1 MENIIN
7 IIKYSIKNY
16 KLLYIVEAVI
26 IGISFLTGIVNEGIV
41 SNFISS
47 ATVIGIS
54 MTVITIN
61 TVAQVVLFTKQINK
75 EQGYLFFAAPI
86 NGKQFIV
93 AKIIEVIGVYLMI
106 FIINILYLLIKF
118 GLNNLFVQHGFT
130 AIYGA
135 FSYVTWIV
143 VLLFF
148 IAIVNSYIASTGL
161 RVLAI
166 LALEVIGMP
175 IYSTVISLI
184 VYILP
189 YINIVTE
196 GGKRYN
202 IIEIAINFVAIILL
216 GVYCVKRI
224 DNNLNIN

>member
-41 SNFISS
+41 SNLISS
-47 ATVIGIS
+47 ATVMGIS
-54 MTVITIN
+54 MMVIIIN

-106 FIINILYLLIKF
+106 LIINILYLLIKF
-118 GLNNLFVQHGFT
+118 GFNNLF
-130 AIYGA
+130 IY
-135 FSYVTWIV
+135 
-143 VLLFF
+143 LF
-148 IAIVNSYIASTGL
+148 NMDL
-161 RVLAI
+161 Q
-166 LALEVIGMP
+166 
-175 IYSTVISLI
+175 
-184 VYILP
+184 
-189 YINIVTE
+189 
-196 GGKRYN
+196 
-202 IIEIAINFVAIILL
+202 
-216 GVYCVKRI
+216 
-224 DNNLNIN
+224 

>member
-16 KLLYIVEAVI
+16 KLLYIVEAII
-26 IGISFLTGIVNEGIV
+26 IGIAFLTGIVNEGIV

-216 GVYCVKRI
+216 GVYCAKRI

>member
-1 MENIIN
+1 M
-7 IIKYSIKNY
+7 
-16 KLLYIVEAVI
+16 
-26 IGISFLTGIVNEGIV
+26 
-41 SNFISS
+41 
-47 ATVIGIS
+47 GIS
-54 MTVITIN
+54 MMVIIIN

-130 AIYGA
+130 VIYGA

>member
-16 KLLYIVEAVI
+16 KLLYIVEAII
-26 IGISFLTGIVNEGIV
+26 IGIVFLTGIVNEGIV

-75 EQGYLFFAAPI
+75 EQGYLFFVAPI

-106 FIINILYLLIKF
+106 FILNILHLLIKI

>member
-41 SNFISS
+41 SNLISS
-47 ATVIGIS
+47 ATVMGIS
-54 MTVITIN
+54 MMVIIIN

-135 FSYVTWIV
+135 FSYVIWIV

-148 IAIVNSYIASTGL
+148 IAIVTSYIASTGL

-216 GVYCVKRI
+216 GVYCAKRI

>member
-1 MENIIN
+1 MENTIN

-16 KLLYIVEAVI
+16 KLLYIVEAII
-26 IGISFLTGIVNEGIV
+26 IGIAFLTGIVNEGIV

-47 ATVIGIS
+47 ATVMGIS
-54 MTVITIN
+54 MMVIIIN

-216 GVYCVKRI
+216 GVYCAKRI

>member
-1 MENIIN
+1 M
-7 IIKYSIKNY
+7 
-16 KLLYIVEAVI
+16 
-26 IGISFLTGIVNEGIV
+26 
-41 SNFISS
+41 
-47 ATVIGIS
+47 
-54 MTVITIN
+54 
-61 TVAQVVLFTKQINK
+61 
-75 EQGYLFFAAPI
+75 
-86 NGKQFIV
+86 
-93 AKIIEVIGVYLMI
+93 
-106 FIINILYLLIKF
+106 
-118 GLNNLFVQHGFT
+118 
-130 AIYGA
+130 
-135 FSYVTWIV
+135 
-143 VLLFF
+143 FF

-216 GVYCVKRI
+216 VYIV
-224 DNNLNIN
+224 

>member
-1 MENIIN
+1 MLQ
-7 IIKYSIKNY
+7 K
-16 KLLYIVEAVI
+16 
-26 IGISFLTGIVNEGIV
+26 
-41 SNFISS
+41 
-47 ATVIGIS
+47 
-54 MTVITIN
+54 
-61 TVAQVVLFTKQINK
+61 
-75 EQGYLFFAAPI
+75 
-86 NGKQFIV
+86 
-93 AKIIEVIGVYLMI
+93 
-106 FIINILYLLIKF
+106 INILVPY
-118 GLNNLFVQHGFT
+118 LFVQHGFT

-196 GGKRYN
+196 GGERYN
-202 IIEIAINFVAIILL
+202 IIEIAMNFAAIILL
-216 GVYCVKRI
+216 GVYCAKRI